1 MDRLTSNEIHRL
13 LQMTVSTIVD
23 NIQTNKQ
30 KSVIARKK
38 QNT

>member
-13 LQMTVSTIVD
+13 LQMTVSIIVD

-30 KSVIARKK
+30 KSVTERKK